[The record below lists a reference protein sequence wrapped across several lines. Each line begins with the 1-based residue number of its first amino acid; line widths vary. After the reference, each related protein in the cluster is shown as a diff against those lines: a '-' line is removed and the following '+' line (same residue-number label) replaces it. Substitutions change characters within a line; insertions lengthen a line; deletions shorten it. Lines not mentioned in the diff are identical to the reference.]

1 MAMFPENTA
10 TKSWFEV
17 LASRFCFA
25 GSSIPSVFSFFT
37 RSLIVFKLLL
47 FFFFLFYISSL
58 TESVVRFSL
67 KLVSRV

>member
-17 LASRFCFA
+17 LASRFRFA

-37 RSLIVFKLLL
+37 RSSIVFKL
-47 FFFFLFYISSL
+47 FFSFLFLFPVSQSL
-58 TESVVRFSL
+58 LSDSVLS
-67 KLVSRV
+67 